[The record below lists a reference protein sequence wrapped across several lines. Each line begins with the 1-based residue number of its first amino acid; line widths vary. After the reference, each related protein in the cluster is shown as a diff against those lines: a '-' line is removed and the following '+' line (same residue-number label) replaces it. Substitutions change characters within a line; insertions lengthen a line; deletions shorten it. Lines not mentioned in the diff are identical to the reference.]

1 MQVSFKKVNY
11 MYGQGTPY
19 ETLVLKDIDLEINSG
34 TYTIVVGKTG
44 SGKSTLIENINGLLI
59 PTSGSIT
66 LNNIVLEKKKKKKER
81 KLLEENLWELRKDVA
96 ILFQFSEQQL
106 FETTVLKDIIF
117 APLNYGI
124 EKEIA
129 VKKAKS
135 LIKSIGLDE
144 SFLEKS
150 PFELSGGEM
159 RKVALCGILVLEP
172 KVIILDEPTIGLD
185 NKSKKEIMEF
195 VKTLHSRGITIILI
209 THQME
214 YILEYADRVV
224 VMKDG
229 KIAYNDTPISLFND
243 SNILERYS
251 LDTPDFIKM
260 YNDLKNKGVKFTK
273 YPKTQNEF
281 IDIIK
286 TMIRGIDYE

>member
-1 MQVSFKKVNY
+1 MQISFRKVNY

-19 ETLVLKDIDLEINSG
+19 ETLVLKDIDLEIEVG
-34 TYTIVVGKTG
+34 TYTAVIGKTG

-66 LNNIVLEKKKKKKER
+66 INNIVLEKKKKKKEK
-81 KLLEENLWELRKDVA
+81 KLLEESLWELRKDVA
-96 ILFQFSEQQL
+96 ILFQLSEQQL

-124 EKEIA
+124 KRDEAE
-129 VKKAKS
+129 KKARA

-172 KVIILDEPTIGLD
+172 KIIILDEPTIGLD

-195 VKTLHSRGITIILI
+195 VKTLHNRGITVILI
-209 THQME
+209 THQMD
-214 YILEYADRVV
+214 YVLEYADKVL

-229 KIAYNDTPISLFND
+229 KIEYTNTPINLFSD
-243 SNILERYS
+243 SNTLEKYS

-260 YNDLKNKGVKFTK
+260 YNDLKNKGIKFTK
-273 YPKTQNEF
+273 YPKNQSEF
-281 IDIIK
+281 LEIIK
-286 TMIRGIDYE
+286 TMIRGKVYE

>member
-251 LDTPDFIKM
+251 LDTPNFIKM

>member
-251 LDTPDFIKM
+251 LDTPDFIKL